1 MHLKPL
7 FKRGLSVDMKAAH
20 QAKGRGIPPLQL
32 VDRELRQVDELIRR
46 TLSAP
51 QDLSELSSLLNYVA
65 VGSGKMLRPGLV
77 LLAGACFGPL
87 TPRHI
92 QVAAVME
99 MIHGA
104 TLLHD
109 DVLDNGQSRRGT
121 ATVNRLWGNEP
132 AVLLGDFVLSQVFR
146 IVADLDSTSSRII
159 ADTAIHVCQGELR
172 QVMQKQNWEL
182 AETEYISIISDK
194 SAAFFSGCC
203 RIGASLASASQ
214 EHTESLAHYGLLAGI
229 AFQMTDDLLDIA
241 GDESQTGKTAQSDI
255 AARKLTLP
263 LIHLLRSVDAST
275 QKDVYAMLSSPG
287 SLDGRLE
294 EMLLRHGSLDYVR
307 RRAGQYAQEATE
319 TLNSLPS
326 GQAREALRET
336 AEFLVHRT
344 A

>member
-1 MHLKPL
+1 
-7 FKRGLSVDMKAAH
+7 
-20 QAKGRGIPPLQL
+20 L
-32 VDRELRQVDELIRR
+32 VDRELRQVDDLIRR

-51 QDLSELSSLLNYVA
+51 QDYGEMCSLLSYFA
-65 VGSGKMLRPGLV
+65 AGTGKMLRPGLV

-92 QVAAVME
+92 EVAAVVE

-109 DVLDNGQSRRGT
+109 DVLDDGQVRRGT

-132 AVLLGDFVLSQVFR
+132 AILLGDFVLSHVFR
-146 IVADLDSTSSRII
+146 LVADFDPATAKTI
-159 ADTAIHVCQGELR
+159 ADTALRVCQGELR
-172 QVMQKQNWEL
+172 QVVQKQNWEL
-182 AETEYISIISDK
+182 AEAEYISIISDK

-203 RIGASLASASQ
+203 RLGASLASASR
-214 EHTESLAHYGLLAGI
+214 EHIEALARYGLCAGI
-229 AFQMTDDLLDIA
+229 AFQMTDDLLDVA
-241 GDESQTGKTAQSDI
+241 GDESQTGKTAQSDL

-275 QKDVYAMLSSPG
+275 RSDLCAMLGSPG
-287 SLDGRLE
+287 SLDGRLD

-307 RRAGQYAQEATE
+307 QRAGQYTQEALE
-319 TLNSLPS
+319 AIDPLPP
-326 GQAREALRET
+326 GQAKEALMQT
-336 AEFLVHRT
+336 AKFLTSRT

>member
-1 MHLKPL
+1 M
-7 FKRGLSVDMKAAH
+7 GLSIDMNTAY
-20 QAKGRGIPPLQL
+20 QAPGHEIPPLRL
-32 VDRELRQVDELIRR
+32 VDRELRQVKELIRR

-51 QDLSELSSLLNYVA
+51 QDFGELSSLLNSFA

-77 LLAGACFGPL
+77 LLAGACFGPP
-87 TPRHI
+87 TQRHI

-109 DVLDNGQSRRGT
+109 DVLDDGQTRRGT

-146 IVADLDSTSSRII
+146 IVADLDSATAKII
-159 ADTAIHVCQGELR
+159 ADTAVHVCQGELR
-172 QVMQKQNWEL
+172 QVVRKQNWEL
-182 AETEYISIISDK
+182 MEAEYVSIISDK

-203 RIGASLASASQ
+203 RLGASLASAS
-214 EHTESLAHYGLLAGI
+214 EDHIEALARYGLHAGI
-229 AFQMTDDLLDIA
+229 AFQMTDDLLDIT
-241 GDESQTGKTAQSDI
+241 GNESQTGKTSQSDL

-275 QKDVYAMLSSPG
+275 RNDVCAMLGTSRR
-287 SLDGRLE
+287 LDARLG
-294 EMLLRHGSLDYVR
+294 EMLLRYGSLDYVR
-307 RRAGQYAQEATE
+307 QRACQYMQEATDA
-319 TLNSLPS
+319 LNSLPS
-326 GQAREALRET
+326 GEAREALRQT
-336 AEFLVHRT
+336 AEFIVSRT